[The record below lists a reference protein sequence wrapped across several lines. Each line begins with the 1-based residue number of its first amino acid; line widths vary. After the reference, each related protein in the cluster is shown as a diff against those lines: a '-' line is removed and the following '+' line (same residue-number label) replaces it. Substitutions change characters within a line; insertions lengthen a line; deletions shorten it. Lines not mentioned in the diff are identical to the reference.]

1 MAICIYEPKATDFST
16 NGLGLLT
23 PISCTVSA
31 EGCGM
36 FELELTQPI
45 DESMRWAQLQ
55 KGCIIKAPV
64 PTRESPLYEDIED
77 IMAGVSVTKQRDIY
91 VVYNT
96 SVGVYM
102 RSGPGKGYKN
112 YGYLTNGA
120 EVVLL
125 EKVNDNWLHVC
136 VVKGGRVCY
145 MSTKYLKYSRSE
157 PEVVTQ
163 TQIVGKRVIEYTQ
176 SQDQLFR
183 IYSVERDSRKMT
195 ATAKAMHIF
204 YDWRANII
212 GSKYEPEGVALGT
225 ALQEMQAKLMTD
237 MDFQLHIAAGLD
249 TTVSGIYS
257 YKNPV
262 EAMLDPEDGMLKQGG
277 AILERDNYDLYVL
290 PKMTRDNGVT
300 IRRGKNL
307 KGVTT
312 TDDMADVVTRII
324 PCGKNKD
331 GDDLFLEGTGY
342 VDSPYINDYPFP
354 YVQKIDYDCKT
365 ASSKKEADGKTS
377 FASDAETR
385 AQLEK
390 LAREDFSKNG
400 VDLPTYGMKV
410 DFILLQNTEEYANYA
425 SLQAVFLHD
434 TVTVIDSVIG
444 VKAKVQVNAYE
455 WNCLTKRYNS
465 VSLGDVSSLEQT
477 VYSYSLPTG
486 GVSGTKI
493 APGTASGEILR
504 NASIQY
510 AKIAVAA
517 IEQLNADSI
526 EALTARLQEI
536 IAGSITT
543 DELYVAMAEITKA
556 TIETADIAWADIE
569 HLKAAVAVMA
579 RTEIGTADIDWAHI
593 KDLATDTAIITE
605 GVGGQLFI
613 SRLAVTEANMVSLTT
628 GELIVKGKD
637 GRFYS
642 VSVDADGKIQT
653 ELKQVSND
661 DVRDLSINAGEKI
674 IEGSVTAA
682 CLNAQDIFAENAVI
696 RQMIAAN
703 LDVDTLFAREAF
715 IAQLRTSK
723 IVGDKSITF
732 LFEEAE
738 EALAMANENARVFR
752 QEEFPDGTVL
762 VRPKDVLI
770 QPSSGKIYQ
779 AVDISEKLNLTFH
792 VDPDGSLYYDMDDTS
807 GKYSLR
813 MEGFDLYAT
822 GFCMYVSE
830 EGKMGPPYEWELVR
844 DVEITNMLD
853 ATVVSVDVEY
863 YLSTSSTQL
872 SGGSWSTTAP
882 AWENGKYMWSRT
894 TTTLLSG
901 EIHHS
906 NVTCIAG
913 AIGSTGKDGVGVS
926 AIAEQFYLSTS
937 KVTQTGGS
945 WQDTMPDWSVGTYV
959 WTRSKITYTNGNI
972 TYTQPY
978 CDTTWELAEE
988 LSIYDSATPPATAP
1002 IAGKIWL
1009 DRSVAP
1015 PVFRRWK
1022 GENLSTSDKAG
1033 WETVNDT
1040 QEISTLLAQVK
1051 TTAEA
1056 AVSRAE
1062 QSHYI
1067 QAKPEGLHVGLLD
1080 QEAGYA
1086 RVTYNS
1092 FDVVRAD
1099 GYVSASLGDARQD
1112 IGTMTMYATA
1122 EGHTAFVPREE

>member
-16 NGLGLLT
+16 NGLGVLT
-23 PISCTVSA
+23 PTRCTVSA
-31 EGCGM
+31 EDGGM

-45 DESMRWAQLQ
+45 DESLRWAQLQ

-64 PTRESPLYEDIED
+64 PTRESPLYEDLEGTT
-77 IMAGVSVTKQRDIY
+77 AGAQVTRQREIY
-91 VVYNT
+91 VVYRT

-102 RSGPGKGYKN
+102 RSGPGKSYKN
-112 YGYLTNGA
+112 YGYLKNGA

-125 EKVNDNWLHVC
+125 DKVNDNWLHVC

-145 MSTKYLKYSRSE
+145 MSSKYLKYSRSE
-157 PEVVTQ
+157 PEVTTQ
-163 TQIVGKRVIEYTQ
+163 NQIVGKRVIEYLQ
-176 SQDQLFR
+176 SQEQLFR
-183 IYSVERDSRKMT
+183 IYSVERDSKKMT

-212 GSKYEPEGVALGT
+212 NGTYEPEGVALGT
-225 ALQEMQAKLMTD
+225 ALQEMQAKLMTS

-249 TTVSGIYS
+249 TEINGTYS

-262 EAMLDPEDGMLKQGG
+262 EAMMDPDEGMLGQGG

-307 KGVTT
+307 KGVTV
-312 TDDMADVVTRII
+312 TDDMADVVTRIV

-331 GDDLFLEGTGY
+331 GDDLFLEGAGY
-342 VDSPYINDYPFP
+342 VDSPYIDDYPFP

-400 VDLPTYGMKV
+400 VDLPNYGMKV

-486 GVSGTKI
+486 SVSGTKI

-543 DELYVAMAEITKA
+543 DELYVAMADITKA
-556 TIETADIAWADIE
+556 TIETADIAWAEIE
-569 HLKAAVAVMA
+569 YLKAAVAVMA
-579 RTEIGTADIDWAHI
+579 QAEIGTADIDWAHI

-613 SRLAVTEANMVSLTT
+613 NRLAVTEANMVSLTV
-628 GELIVKGKD
+628 GELVVKGAD
-637 GRFYS
+637 GRFYA
-642 VSVDADGKIQT
+642 VSVDDNGTIQT
-653 ELKQVSND
+653 TLKQVSNA
-661 DVRDLSINAGEKI
+661 DVRNLSINAGEKI
-674 IEGSVTAA
+674 ISGTVTAA
-682 CLNAQDIFAENAVI
+682 CLNATDIFADSAII

-715 IAQLRTSK
+715 ISLLRTSR
-723 IVGDKSITF
+723 IIGDKSITMIAQEAGEANRNF
-732 LFEEAE
+732 FQAE
-738 EALAMANENARVFR
+738 EPSAA
-752 QEEFPDGTVL
+752 DL
-762 VRPKDVLI
+762 VRPGDTWTIPATGEV
-770 QPSSGKIYQ
+770 YQ
-779 AVDISEKLNLTFH
+779 AEDMSYIGLKFWLDSDANLSYSLEE
-792 VDPDGSLYYDMDDTS
+792 DDGSIRLEVRED
-807 GKYSLR
+807 GA
-813 MEGFDLYAT
+813 LYA
-822 GFCMYVSE
+822 
-830 EGKMGPPYEWELVR
+830 EGICLTVLEDGTIGTPYRWVRVQDQELVQA
-844 DVEITNMLD
+844 IQG
-853 ATVVSVDVEY
+853 A
-863 YLSTSSTQL
+863 
-872 SGGSWSTTAP
+872 A
-882 AWENGKYMWSRT
+882 
-894 TTTLLSG
+894 
-901 EIHHS
+901 IH
-906 NVTCIAG
+906 
-913 AIGSTGKDGVGVS
+913 DGV
-926 AIAEQFYLSTS
+926 
-937 KVTQTGGS
+937 
-945 WQDTMPDWSVGTYV
+945 
-959 WTRSKITYTNGNI
+959 
-972 TYTQPY
+972 
-978 CDTTWELAEE
+978 
-988 LSIYDSATPPATAP
+988 TPPEAP
-1002 IAGKIWL
+1002 IEAGKIWL
-1009 DRSVAP
+1009 DRSVTP

-1022 GENLSTSDKAG
+1022 GEELESTDMSG

-1067 QAKPEGLHVGLLD
+1067 QAKSTGLHVGLLD